1 MRTMKSGGAAL
12 AGGGNAQLV
21 AQLLQPL
28 AHPGTAVQAGDVKV
42 HMIAPEYAEYAADC
56 AARGKRDDAEKK
68 KELAE
73 TAAMAVKAAL
83 ASAGPRPTHE
93 RRRMTRK
100 GKKKKYKL
108 TAAQETD
115 SDAAGDPDVSS
126 SDSDPAPPS
135 PAAKAKA
142 KRLRQTMTQ
151 TRGSRAERLA
161 AQGELS

>member
-12 AGGGNAQLV
+12 AGGGKAQLV

-28 AHPGTAVQAGDVKV
+28 AHSGTAVQAGDVKV
-42 HMIAPEYAEYAADC
+42 HMTAPEYAEYAADC

-68 KELAE
+68 ELAE
-73 TAAMAVKAAL
+73 TAAMVVKAAL

-100 GKKKKYKL
+100 GKMKKYKL

-126 SDSDPAPPS
+126 LDSDPAPPS

-142 KRLRQTMTQ
+142 KRLRQTMAK
-151 TRGSRAERLA
+151 REAAEQKDSQLK
-161 AQGELS
+161 

>member
-1 MRTMKSGGAAL
+1 M
-12 AGGGNAQLV
+12 
-21 AQLLQPL
+21 
-28 AHPGTAVQAGDVKV
+28 

-83 ASAGPRPTHE
+83 ASAGPRPTYE
-93 RRRMTRK
+93 RRRTPEK
-100 GKKKKYKL
+100 GKNEKYKL
-108 TAAQETD
+108 AAAQETD

-126 SDSDPAPPS
+126 LDSDPAPPS

-142 KRLRQTMTQ
+142 KRLRQTMAK
-151 TRGSRAERLA
+151 REAAEQKDSQLK
-161 AQGELS
+161 

>member
-28 AHPGTAVQAGDVKV
+28 AHSGTAVQAGDVKV
-42 HMIAPEYAEYAADC
+42 HMTAPEYAEYAADC

-68 KELAE
+68 KEFAE
-73 TAAMAVKAAL
+73 TAAMVVKAAL
-83 ASAGPRPTHE
+83 ADQLGRDRLTNVGVHQ
-93 RRRMTRK
+93 
-100 GKKKKYKL
+100 KKAKIKKYRL
-108 TAAQETD
+108 AAAQETD
-115 SDAAGDPDVSS
+115 NDAAGDPDVSS

-142 KRLRQTMTQ
+142 KRAIE
-151 TRGSRAERLA
+151 AED
-161 AQGELS
+161 G